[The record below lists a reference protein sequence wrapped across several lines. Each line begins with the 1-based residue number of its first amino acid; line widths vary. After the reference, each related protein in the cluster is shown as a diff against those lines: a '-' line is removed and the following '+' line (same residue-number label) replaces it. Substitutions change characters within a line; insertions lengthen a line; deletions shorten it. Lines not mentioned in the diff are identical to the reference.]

1 MKLCERLSQMR
12 KAHSFTQMELAEALG
27 VSRQAVS
34 KWEVG
39 SSVLS
44 TDNLIRLS
52 QLYGITL
59 AELLGDHNPIE
70 DRASKETER
79 SFPASSEVYAP
90 VAHYAAFSARKLS
103 VLILVFFLLLFLFA
117 ALYCFGPHQASLEQ
131 DHSVSLYEMEQDSV
145 SDLVLEDGTV

>member
-1 MKLCERLSQMR
+1 M
-12 KAHSFTQMELAEALG
+12 G
-27 VSRQAVS
+27 
-34 KWEVG
+34 
-39 SSVLS
+39 
-44 TDNLIRLS
+44 
-52 QLYGITL
+52 
-59 AELLGDHNPIE
+59 ELLGDHNPIE

-145 SDLVLEDGTV
+145 SDLVLEDGTL